1 MRLTNQ
7 IKQQIVT
14 AAIAKAG
21 IPAEAE
27 DLRLRRVAWAEA
39 VRVDA
44 LGGKEGAEAVDKAI
58 KAIEKIMSSIPSA
71 LAYSSGAIRHD
82 SSMYVNCGGLSVRAR
97 FIGNRG
103 DCFDIRAC
111 TVKPTVDS
119 HTIKADHPLSIEFR
133 QLEEEAKSLIC
144 KRETIETSV
153 NAAMSGINIIAK
165 YADEDIG
172 SNCGTLTFMD
182 GNIVAQ
188 ECAGRW
194 IEMSEQDRAKWS
206 DFAYEVTGR
215 SREEDDEE

>member
-1 MRLTNQ
+1 MRLTSV
-7 IKQQIVT
+7 IKQQIVN

-21 IPAEAE
+21 IPDEAEA
-27 DLRLRRVAWAEA
+27 LRLRRVAWAEA

-153 NAAMSGINIIAK
+153 NAAMSGINTDNQLLKVWPEAAELMPKEIKKVQLPAVQTADLNAII
-165 YADEDIG
+165 G
-172 SNCGTLTFMD
+172 LP
-182 GNIVAQ
+182 
-188 ECAGRW
+188 
-194 IEMSEQDRAKWS
+194 S
-206 DFAYEVTGR
+206 DKDAA
-215 SREEDDEE
+215 